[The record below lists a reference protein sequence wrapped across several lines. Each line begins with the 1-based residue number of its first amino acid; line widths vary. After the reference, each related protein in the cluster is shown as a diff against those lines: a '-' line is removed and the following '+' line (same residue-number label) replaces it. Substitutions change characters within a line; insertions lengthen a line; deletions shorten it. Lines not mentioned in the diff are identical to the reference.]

1 MLQETD
7 SSPQRQGNDAS
18 VSQGRH
24 GADALRP
31 LIDRL
36 EQLGFIVP
44 PFYGRQNKVA
54 GGVPMQLSVRK
65 WLRSS
70 TGPGTAINVIRT
82 LLRDHISLTLS
93 LSDLGSGDA
102 AIDALQSFC
111 DVLRSEM
118 ANDQRSCESIKFC
131 IRSHQLPLQ
140 AFQAIAESVPGGGP
154 RYMLLDELQM
164 AQSSNSRVESDTDK
178 NWSFLWRNRMTS
190 PALRPAYGVTVRTA
204 CPLLAD
210 ESTASIL
217 PVHGIQVPADSAWL
231 PVSLAL
237 PRFADDSGDL
247 EWRQLLRALVGG
259 VELLDKIMDRLQWPH
274 PGQQADAR
282 LNRRLAISI
291 TGLGDLVARRRLD
304 PEDLDTLRWL
314 SAIIVRIRKILWQRS
329 SQMARING
337 CLPALCG
344 SDPSARWDDCAHRE
358 SWQHRWRIA
367 LEKSAVRHRNMLIL
381 SPYSV
386 LPSTTV
392 GDAGYT
398 DLLPVIANA
407 DAWSFADVP
416 SFRGWNLDEYK
427 TFHKR
432 AWAVIQGCKTGTLV
446 AAGV

>member
-1 MLQETD
+1 MLRETD
-7 SSPQRQGNDAS
+7 SAPDRRGHGAP

-24 GADALRP
+24 GADSLRP

-44 PFYGRQNKVA
+44 PLCGRQNNVA

-65 WLRSS
+65 WLRFG
-70 TGPGTAINVIRT
+70 TGHGPAINGIRT

-102 AIDALQSFC
+102 AIDAMQRFY
-111 DVLRSEM
+111 DVLRS
-118 ANDQRSCESIKFC
+118 AIAKDQRNGESINIC
-131 IRSHQLPLQ
+131 VRSHQLPLQ
-140 AFQAIAESVPGGGP
+140 AFQAITESVPGGGP
-154 RYMLLDELQM
+154 RYVLLDDLQM
-164 AQSSNSRVESDTDK
+164 TQSSNPRVESDTDK
-178 NWSFLWRNRMTS
+178 NWSFLWRNRMAS
-190 PALRPAYGVTVRTA
+190 AALRPAYGVTVRTA

-210 ESTASIL
+210 ESTASVL

-247 EWRQLLRALVGG
+247 EWHQLLRALASG
-259 VELLDKIMDRLQWPH
+259 VELLDKVMDRLQWSH

-304 PEDLDTLRWL
+304 PGDLDTLRWL
-314 SAIIVRIRKILWQRS
+314 SAIVVRIRKILWQRS
-329 SQMARING
+329 SRMARING

-344 SDPSARWDDCAHRE
+344 SDPSGRWDDCAHRE
-358 SWQHRWRIA
+358 SWQQRWRIA

-386 LPSTTV
+386 LPSTTIC
-392 GDAGYT
+392 DADYT

-407 DAWSFADVP
+407 DAWSFADIP
-416 SFRGWNLDEYK
+416 NFRGWNLDEYK
-427 TFHKR
+427 TFHRR
-432 AWAVIQGCKTGTLV
+432 AWAVIQGCKTGSLV